1 MKRIMYLK
9 RVKKIITTS
18 IVVLSMLMAANVFAA
33 DPDPA
38 TVRMMVYSP
47 TTGQLISTNT
57 GTLTA
62 SGVSAS
68 VLFMGGDPTITTTG
82 TSPNVGSFA
91 SVYEYFEVLSST
103 SSTAHL
109 IMTAS
114 GSTSATGSGS
124 SAISAQIPRYLMG
137 NEDFAVS
144 PEVSGYSTSL
154 SLNSPFKI
162 DTNVIGSV
170 YLYAGGSTGSSD
182 GSYYATVDPLISFD
196 PAYLHDG
203 ETLVFGILPA
213 DFVPTAP
220 VPEPAT
226 MLLLGLGLMGLAG
239 VRRKFKN

>member
-1 MKRIMYLK
+1 MIKHLAVLAVIL
-9 RVKKIITTS
+9 ISAIAALPAFADSITT
-18 IVVLSMLMAANVFAA
+18 
-33 DPDPA
+33 PDPA
-38 TVRMMVYSP
+38 TVWMMVYSP

-68 VLFMGGDPTITTTG
+68 LLFMGGDPTITVTG
-82 TSPNVGSFA
+82 TSPNVSSVA
-91 SVYEYFEVLSST
+91 KVYEFFEVLGST
-103 SSTAHL
+103 SSTVHL

-124 SAISAQIPRYLMG
+124 STISAQVAGYVQG

-144 PEVSGYSTSL
+144 PEITGFSTSL
-154 SLNSPFKI
+154 GLNSPFKF
-162 DTNVIGSV
+162 DTNVIGTV
-170 YLYAGGSTGSSD
+170 YLYASGQIGSSG

-226 MLLLGLGLMGLAG
+226 MLLFATGIAGLAAVG
-239 VRRKFKN
+239 RKKRS